1 MLSST
6 LLATLQDYFKQY
18 RPEKW
23 LFYGQYKSE
32 PLHPRSI
39 QRVIKEVARS
49 AGIRKN
55 VTAHV
60 LRHSFATH
68 LLERGTN
75 LRYIQELL
83 GHKSIRT
90 TMIYTHVSRRT
101 LSEVVSPL
109 DWLEGPTKEPPKNP
123 AKPRRK

>member
-1 MLSST
+1 M
-6 LLATLQDYFKQY
+6 
-18 RPEKW
+18 RPTVF
-23 LFYGQYKSE
+23 LYQSPSYPLCYGQYKSE
-32 PLHPRSI
+32 PLHPRSL
-39 QRVIKEVARS
+39 QRAIKEAARS

-55 VTAHV
+55 VTHV

-83 GHKSIRT
+83 GHSSIKT

-101 LSEVVSPL
+101 LSEVTSPL
-109 DWLEGPTKEPPKNP
+109 DWLGDLTQEPFPRPTK
-123 AKPRRK
+123 ARRK